1 MTQPSFDLKTAFMP
15 VFRSTE
21 DEFWIGL
28 GIIAALD
35 AVRISFSPAAGL
47 LSWLVIAFFV
57 STVFINRYRT
67 LGKPSFL
74 ALGVLAGAT
83 VVKMVTGLLAMTI
96 RLYPQ
101 FLVFLEEDHGVNIN
115 DPAAVQAVAADP
127 VIQQAFFDQ
136 LDSNPEFAMA
146 ILQSGAWPSVWG
158 FWLVLA
164 AVGYWT
170 ARR

>member
-28 GIIAALD
+28 GVIAALD

-67 LGKPSFL
+67 LGKPAFL

-83 VVKMVTGLLAMTI
+83 VVKMLTGLFAMAI
-96 RLYPQ
+96 RAYPQ
-101 FLVFLEEDHGVNIN
+101 FVAFLEDQGVNMN
-115 DPAAVQAVAADP
+115 DPAAVQAAASDP
-127 VIQQAFFDQ
+127 VIQQAYQNRLSSD
-136 LDSNPEFAMA
+136 PEFAMA